1 MAARRLRALALCSL
15 LLAAAGPALALYK
28 VVAPDGSVTY
38 TDRPPLDTRMK
49 VMPMGADPAASSAL
63 SSNEALL
70 PPELRRVMGR
80 FPVLLYTAPDCVPC
94 DTARQWLQQRGIPYA
109 EKQILGND
117 DAALLERSVGGRS
130 VPVLT
135 VGAQV
140 LHGMSPQEW
149 AGYLDAAGYPRDSKL
164 PAGWQPP
171 APVPLAERAPASRQ
185 ATPAPPQELPTNRP
199 SEVPPPAP
207 GSIRF

>member
-149 AGYLDAAGYPRDSKL
+149 AGYLDAAGYPRESRL
-164 PAGWQPP
+164 PASYQY
-171 APVPLAERAPASRQ
+171 AT
-185 ATPAPPQELPTNRP
+185 ATPIVERRDAT
-199 SEVPPPAP
+199 SVVPPPAAP
-207 GSIRF
+207 APARPAEPAVANPSGIKF

>member
-94 DTARQWLQQRGIPYA
+94 DAARQWLQQRGIPYA
-109 EKQILGND
+109 EKQVLGND

-135 VGAQV
+135 VGSQV

-149 AGYLDAAGYPRDSKL
+149 AGYLDAAGYPRESRL
-164 PAGWQPP
+164 PPGWQPP
-171 APVPLAERAPASRQ
+171 PPVPLAERAPASRE
-185 ATPAPPQELPTNRP
+185 APPAPPQEPARNRP
-199 SEVPPPAP
+199 SDLPPSTP
-207 GSIRF
+207 GGIRF